1 MSGDAQRI
9 LNKDEFNLTYHAIK
23 INKKLFNI

>member
-1 MSGDAQRI
+1 MSGAAQRI
-9 LNKDEFNLTYHAIK
+9 LNKDEFDLIYYAVK